1 MSVISSLLQHL
12 PSSGNEEGGSGEEEK
27 AGMVAG
33 VVVKW
38 VPGSSLP
45 SGKTW
50 EKQNS
55 EAVEVVINKSLFA
68 DERNNDEKEEE

>member
-1 MSVISSLLQHL
+1 MERKKRA
-12 PSSGNEEGGSGEEEK
+12 EE

-45 SGKTW
+45 SRKKW
-50 EKQNS
+50 EKQNL